1 MYLEGYQRRMLEMAA
16 MHDENNVYFISSPRS
31 AGTCWFDEYIP
42 LLIEEPSDNASVNR
56 RKVKERLNLNPRTRK
71 QARWS

>member
-42 LLIEEPSDNASVNR
+42 LLIEEPSDKASVNR